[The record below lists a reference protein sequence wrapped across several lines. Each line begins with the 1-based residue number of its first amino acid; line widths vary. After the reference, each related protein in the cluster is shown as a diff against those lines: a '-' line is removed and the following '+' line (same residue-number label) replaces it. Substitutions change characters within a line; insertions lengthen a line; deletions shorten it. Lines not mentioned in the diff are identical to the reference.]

1 MGEPARRRCNG
12 KTMLKMQGRG
22 ENSVG
27 EGLRPA
33 LCGLEIVPEPG
44 GSETRPYVIF
54 GLGMSGEGTCSI
66 SVLRQLSVLVF
77 LLLLPIEPIG
87 MTTSVTAL
95 RSSVKWGR

>member
-27 EGLRPA
+27 
-33 LCGLEIVPEPG
+33 G